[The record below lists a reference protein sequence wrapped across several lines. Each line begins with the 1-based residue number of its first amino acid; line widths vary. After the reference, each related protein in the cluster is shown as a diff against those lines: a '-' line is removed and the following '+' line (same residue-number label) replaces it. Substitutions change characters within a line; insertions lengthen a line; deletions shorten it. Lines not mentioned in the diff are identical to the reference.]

1 MRRVYYYIKKV
12 IGDLLYNMG
21 ILAEISTYYA
31 PEYKVYW
38 GRTMWRW
45 KRDMK
50 REKKFRED
58 LQKFLKKGKE

>member
-21 ILAEISTYYA
+21 ILAEIYTYYT

-45 KRDMK
+45 KRDTE
-50 REKKFRED
+50 REKKFKEN